1 MEQRLKVSLLFFI
14 VVLAILVYSNPI
26 NGFNLDLNNYTVFS
40 GPEDSYFGF
49 SVDFYQS
56 SSKRISV
63 VVGAPRANTS
73 QPGIS
78 RGGSVFMCPWTS
90 SGESC
95 QTLNFDQKGDE
106 NIKLGKM
113 LLMAHKSNQ
122 WLGASV
128 RTYKN
133 YILACAPMFHWN
145 VLTDKEE
152 AMNTPVGN
160 CQLLDTQT
168 GEVANYAPCRE
179 LHVEAIYSSG
189 YPDRR
194 YCEAGFTTDIT
205 EVTCFS
211 FNDSGV

>member
-1 MEQRLKVSLLFFI
+1 VGKTFSRRLKVSLWFFI
-14 VVLAILVYSNPI
+14 VFLSILIYSNHI
-26 NGFNLDLNNYTVFS
+26 SGFNLDLNNYTVFS

-56 SSKRISV
+56 SSKSV

-73 QPGIS
+73 QPGVS

-95 QTLNFDQKGDE
+95 DE
-106 NIKLGKM
+106 NITFVKM

-133 YILACAPMFHWN
+133 YILVSYCSSQTA
-145 VLTDKEE
+145 LTNE
-152 AMNTPVGN
+152 
-160 CQLLDTQT
+160 LL
-168 GEVANYAPCRE
+168 
-179 LHVEAIYSSG
+179 LI
-189 YPDRR
+189 
-194 YCEAGFTTDIT
+194 
-205 EVTCFS
+205 
-211 FNDSGV
+211 

>member
-1 MEQRLKVSLLFFI
+1 MEQRLKVSLRFFI
-14 VVLAILVYSNPI
+14 VFLSILIYSNHI
-26 NGFNLDLNNYTVFS
+26 SGFNLDLNSYTVFS

-56 SSKRISV
+56 SSKSISV

-73 QPGIS
+73 QPGVS

-106 NIKLGKM
+106 NITFIEM

-133 YILACAPMFHWN
+133 YILVSYCSSKNSPHERVTVDLTMFLQPKMQIILS
-145 VLTDKEE
+145 LT
-152 AMNTPVGN
+152 
-160 CQLLDTQT
+160 
-168 GEVANYAPCRE
+168 
-179 LHVEAIYSSG
+179 
-189 YPDRR
+189 
-194 YCEAGFTTDIT
+194 
-205 EVTCFS
+205 
-211 FNDSGV
+211 